1 MVRAMDACWQME
13 SWFMMHHGH
22 RGPTESAT
30 AGEQER
36 CIEHPLEHAY
46 NVFARRVGDFRYM
59 EASYAQYR
67 CRRIVKARRV
77 VP

>member
-1 MVRAMDACWQME
+1 
-13 SWFMMHHGH
+13 MMHHGH

-30 AGEQER
+30 ADAQER

-46 NVFARRVGDFRYM
+46 NVFARRVGDFQRL
-59 EASYAQYR
+59 EASCAMYR
-67 CRRIVKARRV
+67 CRALGKARRA

>member
-1 MVRAMDACWQME
+1 
-13 SWFMMHHGH
+13 MMYHGL
-22 RGPTESAT
+22 RGPRESAT

-36 CIEHPLEHAY
+36 RTEHPLEHAY

-59 EASYAQYR
+59 EAFYAQKYR

>member
-1 MVRAMDACWQME
+1 MT
-13 SWFMMHHGH
+13 HHGH

-46 NVFARRVGDFRYM
+46 NVFARRVGDFQRL
-59 EASYAQYR
+59 EAPCAKYR
-67 CRRIVKARRV
+67 GRV
-77 VP
+77 LQDFEHL